1 MWGASRGCQAL
12 GAVFLSDC
20 LVETPHQVPDTFWRV
35 ATPNGAKKS
44 YLLTRNMLLI
54 LHTNALL
61 TLPYKVWPA
70 SRGSQAP
77 GVVFLSDCQVETPR
91 QVPETFWRVATP
103 NRAKKLIKL
112 VEEKYA

>member
-1 MWGASRGCQAL
+1 
-12 GAVFLSDC
+12 
-20 LVETPHQVPDTFWRV
+20 
-35 ATPNGAKKS
+35 
-44 YLLTRNMLLI
+44 MLLI

-103 NRAKKLIKL
+103 KRAKKCIKFVEGNMPLIL
-112 VEEKYA
+112 NTNTLLTLPY